1 MPITPFH
8 FGPGA
13 ALHAAAPGQ
22 ISFLAFGAANVLI
35 DIEPG
40 YYLLTHQFPLHRF
53 CHTLI
58 GATLIMVATLV
69 LFGTASRLA
78 RYLPDLWHW
87 KALTRRQI
95 AWGAALG
102 SYSHIVLDS
111 VMHDDIRLAEAHQ
124 RLKSEQA
131 RIAGAGAGQP
141 YMTGLKNRQSRHRG
155 LERVGHGRNAS
166 R

>member
-111 VMHDDIRLAEAHQ
+111 VMHDDIRPLAPFTDVNPLWHIVSLSLLHQ
-124 RLKSEQA
+124 ACLL
-131 RIAGAGAGQP
+131 AGLL
-141 YMTGLKNRQSRHRG
+141 GLAVIGMRRMLRG
-155 LERVGHGRNAS
+155 PVER
-166 R
+166 

>member
-13 ALHAAAPGQ
+13 ALHAAAPRQ

-58 GATLIMVATLV
+58 GATLIMAATLV
-69 LFGTASRLA
+69 LFG
-78 RYLPDLWHW
+78 
-87 KALTRRQI
+87 
-95 AWGAALG
+95 AAG
-102 SYSHIVLDS
+102 PPS
-111 VMHDDIRLAEAHQ
+111 A
-124 RLKSEQA
+124 
-131 RIAGAGAGQP
+131 
-141 YMTGLKNRQSRHRG
+141 
-155 LERVGHGRNAS
+155 
-166 R
+166 